1 MGIIEVVEKQPNGIK
16 IKVVGVGGAGNN
28 AVKHMIDKGLQ
39 GVECVCANTDA
50 QVLNRIQG
58 SKILQLGQS
67 GLGAGGMPEA
77 GKEAAEGD
85 SNKVR
90 DMLEGAQMIFV
101 TAGMGGGTGTGA
113 APVIAK
119 IAREMGVLTVGVVSR
134 PFNFEGTRRAR
145 IAEEGI
151 VELKENVDSLIVVL
165 NEKLIEV
172 HGHDITQREAF
183 KAADDVLC
191 GAVSGIAEIIN
202 CPGEINVDFEDV
214 KSVMSEMG
222 VAMMGTAVAS
232 GADRSVE
239 AARKAIECPLLEGIN
254 LRGAKGLLVNI
265 TASPDTLRMSETEKV
280 MATISEFAD
289 PDANAKFGSIYDES
303 MGDKM
308 RVTVVVTGLEDGR
321 QSRKEEN
328 VVKEVAAEVAVEAE
342 QPVMPLF
349 KVHTG
354 TDGRSIDYDEPSFVR
369 RQNRQRVE
377 PAFGKETST
386 HFDIPSFLRKQA
398 D

>member
-1 MGIIEVVEKQPNGIK
+1 MGIIEVVEKQPNGIQ

-28 AVKHMIDKGLQ
+28 AVKHMLSKGLH

-50 QVLNRIQG
+50 QVLNRMQG
-58 SKILQLGQS
+58 SRVLQLGQS
-67 GLGAGGMPEA
+67 GLGAGGLPSA
-77 GKEAAEGD
+77 GRDAAEAD
-85 SNKVR
+85 ENKIR
-90 DMLEGAQMIFV
+90 DMLDGAQMIFV

-113 APVIAK
+113 TPVIAR

-134 PFNFEGTRRAR
+134 PFAFEGSRRAK

-151 VELKENVDSLIVVL
+151 VELKNNVDSLIVVL

-172 HGHDITQREAF
+172 HGADITQREAF
-183 KAADDVLC
+183 VAADDVLC

-214 KSVMSEMG
+214 KSVRSEMG
-222 VAMMGTAVAS
+222 VAMMGTAVAT
-232 GADRSVE
+232 GPDRAIE
-239 AARKAIECPLLEGIN
+239 AAGKAIACPLLEGIN
-254 LRGAKGLLVNI
+254 LSGARGLLVNI

-280 MATISEFAD
+280 MSTIFEFAA
-289 PDANAKFGSIYDES
+289 PDVNAKFGSIYDES
-303 MGDKM
+303 MGDEM
-308 RVTVVVTGLEDGR
+308 RVTVVVTGLGGAKHSQKLE
-321 QSRKEEN
+321 
-328 VVKEVAAEVAVEAE
+328 EVAEEIEEEAVE

-369 RQNRQRVE
+369 RQNRQRTE
-377 PAFGKETST
+377 STFSKESSA

>member
-1 MGIIEVVEKQPNGIK
+1 MGIIQVVEKQPNGIQ

-28 AVKHMIDKGLQ
+28 AISHMLQKGLH

-50 QVLNRIQG
+50 QALQRMQG

-67 GLGAGGMPEA
+67 GLGAGGIPEA
-77 GKEAAEGD
+77 GRDAAEGD
-85 SNKVR
+85 IDKIR
-90 DMLEGAQMIFV
+90 DMLDGAQMIFV

-113 APVIAK
+113 APVIAR

-134 PFNFEGTRRAR
+134 PFKFEGTRRAK

-151 VELKENVDSLIVVL
+151 AELKQNVDSLIVVL

-172 HGHDITQREAF
+172 HGQDITQKEAF

-232 GADRSVE
+232 GHDRAVE
-239 AARKAIECPLLEGIN
+239 AAKRAIECPLLEGIN
-254 LRGAKGLLVNI
+254 LRGGRGLLVNI

-280 MATISEFAD
+280 MSTISQFAD

-303 MGDKM
+303 MGDSM
-308 RVTVVVTGLEDGR
+308 RVTVVVTGLEDASSR
-321 QSRKEEN
+321 QKKEITIVE
-328 VVKEVAAEVAVEAE
+328 EVISEEAME
-342 QPVMPLF
+342 QSEMPLF
-349 KVHTG
+349 KLHTG

-369 RQNRQRVE
+369 RQNRQRME
-377 PAFGKETST
+377 AAFSREASEQL
-386 HFDIPSFLRKQA
+386 DIPSFLRKQA